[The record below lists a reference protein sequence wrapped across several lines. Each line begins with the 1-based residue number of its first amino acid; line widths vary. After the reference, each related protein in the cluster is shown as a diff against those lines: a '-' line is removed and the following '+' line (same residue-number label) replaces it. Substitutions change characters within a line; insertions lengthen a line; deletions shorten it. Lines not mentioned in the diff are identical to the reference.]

1 MITMIVLVVLYLM
14 LSFSFAAWAAKRGRD
29 FWTVFFISI
38 AITPLVVTG
47 SLWTSSGN
55 EKSSLLK

>member
-1 MITMIVLVVLYLM
+1 MDFIIIMVYLM
-14 LSFSFAAWAAKRGRD
+14 LSVSAANWAAKRGRD

-38 AITPLVVTG
+38 AISPVVVIG

>member
-14 LSFSFAAWAAKRGRD
+14 LSFSVAAWAAKRGRD

-47 SLWTSSGN
+47 SLWTSSAN